1 MIFRIPSNS
10 ILSKLLKFAGIGLVN
25 TGIHTSIVVT
35 LVELLRT
42 SPTIANAI
50 AFMAANAFSYW
61 ANRRWNF
68 RTNASIQQYTR
79 FLFVSLAGLAI
90 TILVSSI
97 ADRAG
102 LHYLIGLALV
112 FIALPTLTFILHYRW
127 TFRS

>member
-68 RTNASIQQYTR
+68 RINASIQQYTR

-102 LHYLIGLALV
+102 LIGLALV
-112 FIALPTLTFILHYRW
+112 FITLPTLTFILHYRW

>member
-90 TILVSSI
+90 TILVRSI